1 MPWTDFPAS
10 AIRLAETLRTLY
22 RLANRVNNSS
32 VMTPDERRDISGR
45 MQTLLR
51 KAEQVE

>member
-1 MPWTDFPAS
+1 MDRFPGKCYQ
-10 AIRLAETLRTLY
+10 IDAETLRALY